1 MYHLLGILYVDC
13 PYDLGIRNFSLMEDR
28 SIVERYVILIVGNS
42 RSIVSH
48 RNLMISTPCR
58 HWVQKLSSVRH
69 AHLPNS
75 NTMNGVSL
83 SIFDMDMLN
92 MKNEIWACSPFET
105 ESNFKLTRLAE
116 IASLAPHR

>member
-1 MYHLLGILYVDC
+1 MYLLLGILYVDC
-13 PYDLGIRNFSLMEDR
+13 PYDLGIRNFSLMED
-28 SIVERYVILIVGNS
+28 IERYVILIVGNS

-48 RNLMISTPCR
+48 RNFMISTPCR

-83 SIFDMDMLN
+83 SIFDMGMLN
-92 MKNEIWACSPFET
+92 MKNENWAFSLYL
-105 ESNFKLTRLAE
+105 FKLIQMFTL
-116 IASLAPHR
+116 